1 MKPQLIAAGVALA
14 AAGALGLAI
23 PAAHN
28 AHHDEV
34 ALVDTS
40 LNDSILSLEGVTPYT
55 QLTEPLGETPATG
68 LNGDFYNVYASDTG
82 GTFTGSGAT
91 DLLNSSDIIGANK
104 LAGLGDTNGYIG
116 LSPTTTPGDF
126 TFNDAQGVDFDHG
139 LQALLTAYN
148 APLISYE
155 DALGA
160 SNTLGDPS
168 LLNLDPAELSNTA
181 AANLF
186 GDLTIAY
193 NDFVTAADLAFG
205 ITP

>member
-40 LNDSILSLEGVTPYT
+40 LNDSILSLEGVSAFTGN
-55 QLTEPLGETPATG
+55 TEPLGDVTTTPS
-68 LNGDFYNVYASDTG
+68 DFYNVVASETAG
-82 GTFTGSGAT
+82 VPSTTIAAH
-91 DLLNSSDIIGANK
+91 DLLNSTDVTGANQ
-104 LAGLGDTNGYIG
+104 LFGIGDTNGYLG
-116 LSPTTTPGDF
+116 LSPTAIAGDY
-126 TFNDAQGVDFDHG
+126 TFGDQEGVAFDHG

-160 SNTLGDPS
+160 SNTLGDVS
-168 LLNLDPAELSNTA
+168 ALNLDPAELTNTA
-181 AANLF
+181 AANFF
-186 GDLTIAY
+186 GDLTVAY
-193 NDFVTAADLAFG
+193 TDFTSAFDLAFN
-205 ITP
+205 IAP

>member
-1 MKPQLIAAGVALA
+1 MKPQLIAVGVALA

-34 ALVDTS
+34 ALVDTTF
-40 LNDSILSLEGVTPYT
+40 NDTVLSLEGVSAFTGNT
-55 QLTEPLGETPATG
+55 QPLGDIDGTSS
-68 LNGDFYNVYASDTG
+68 DFYSVITSDDG
-82 GTFTGSGAT
+82 GTLNTTVAAP
-91 DLLNSSDIIGANK
+91 DLLNSTDVTGANQ
-104 LAGLGDTNGYIG
+104 LYGLGDTNGYLG
-116 LSPTTTPGDF
+116 LSPTATAGDYAF
-126 TFNDAQGVDFDHG
+126 TDQEGLAFDHG
-139 LQALLTAYN
+139 VQALLTAYN
-148 APLISYE
+148 APLISLE

-160 SNTLGDPS
+160 NNTLGDVS
-168 LLNLDPAELSNTA
+168 ALNLDPAELSNSA

-186 GDLTIAY
+186 GDLTVAY

>member
-34 ALVDTS
+34 ALVDTTF
-40 LNDSILSLEGVTPYT
+40 NDTVLSLEGVSTFTGNT
-55 QLTEPLGETPATG
+55 QPLGDEVGTP
-68 LNGDFYNVYASDTG
+68 NDFYNVAASDDG
-82 GTFTGSGAT
+82 GTLSGTGAS
-91 DLLNSSDIIGANK
+91 DLLNSSDVIGANQ
-104 LAGLGDTNGYIG
+104 LAGLGDTNGYLG
-116 LSPTTTPGDF
+116 LSPTDVAGSYTFGD
-126 TFNDAQGVDFDHG
+126 QEGVAFDHG
-139 LQALLTAYN
+139 LQALLTAFN

-160 SNTLGDPS
+160 SNTLGDVS
-168 LLNLDPAELSNTA
+168 ALNLDPAELSNSA

-186 GDLTIAY
+186 GDLTVAY
-193 NDFVTAADLAFG
+193 TDFVNAADLAFG